1 MCHINEEDYFRYLLS
16 TYEKLVYSMCYRL
29 TNNLFNAQ
37 DLTQETFLSVY
48 RKLDTFDRDFEKAWI
63 TKIAMNKCLDFLKS
77 ASRKCNP
84 VEETFFYEKKDEM
97 ADPENQYLQKE
108 VKQMLLEACNRLKN
122 PYKEIALEH
131 FYHEKSIKEIAQEK
145 KKGIK
150 TIQTQVYRAKK
161 MLKSIM
167 EGGRIVEKG
176 TTKSFN
182 G

>member
-1 MCHINEEDYFRYLLS
+1 MCHINEEDYFRYLLR

-29 TNNLFNAQ
+29 TKNWFDAQ
-37 DLTQETFLSVY
+37 DLTQETFVSVY

-63 TKIAMNKCLDFLKS
+63 TKIAMNKCIDFMKS
-77 ASRKCNP
+77 ANRRCNP
-84 VEETFFYEKKDEM
+84 VEESFFYEKKDEL

-108 VKQMLLEACNRLKN
+108 VRQMLYESCTRLKT

-131 FYHEKSIKEIAQEK
+131 FYHEKSIKEIALEK

-161 MLKSIM
+161 MLKNIM
-167 EGGRIVEKG
+167 EGGKFVENG
-176 TTKSFN
+176 TAKSSD